1 MKREEVTSIFPDA
14 TDEQVSALLNAIGG
28 ELNPLKGNNTKLT
41 NKLEEITGALTTSQA
56 NEAALNAQVTE
67 LNKQLESHMSDEERI
82 AAREKAAEEK
92 ERLFALKSSELEA
105 RSIFVEAGFTAEDIE
120 ALLPR
125 VVGEDSEATKAAA
138 KALVD
143 FDARRRKEVE
153 DATKDNLLKS
163 NPSSKGND
171 ASGEAVMSRADF
183 LKLPYREQVAL
194 REKQPDILTNLK

>member
-1 MKREEVTSIFPDA
+1 MKREDVTTIFPGA

-28 ELNPLKGNNTKLT
+28 ELNPLKGNNTKLSNQLAET
-41 NKLEEITGALTTSQA
+41 ATALTSSQA
-56 NEAALNAQVTE
+56 NEAALTAQINE

-82 AAREKAAEEK
+82 AARERAAEEK
-92 ERLFALKSSELEA
+92 EREFALKSSELEA
-105 RSIFVEAGFTAEDIE
+105 RSIFVEAGFSAEDMD

-125 VVGEDSEATKAAA
+125 VVSEDAEATKMAA
-138 KALVD
+138 KALVE

-171 ASGEAVMSRADF
+171 NAGDPTMSRADF
-183 LKLPYREQVAL
+183 LKLSYTEQLAL
-194 REKQPDILTNLK
+194 KEQHPDILSTLK